1 MFDSFCLSNRRSSGL
16 LLLVTVLGLLPDA
29 TQLAWAQ
36 YTESVLY
43 SFRNTPDG
51 AYPYDGLVLDKK
63 SNFYGTTNAGGAF
76 NQGAVFVITK
86 KGAERL
92 LYSFSGGTDGAY
104 PQGWLVPD
112 EQGNLYGT
120 TYFGGSYTNCPY
132 GCGIVFEVAPD
143 GTETV
148 LHRFSGGTD
157 GAYPAAGLIRDKKGN
172 FYGTTLGGGSNKC
185 ASGCG
190 TVFQITT
197 AGAETILYRFNG
209 GVDGS
214 TPVGGLVRDS
224 KGNLY
229 GTTPYGGALNQGTIF
244 EVSATGIKKL
254 LYAFAG
260 GEDGAYPVGTLLRDM
275 KGNLNGTTAFGG
287 TYGDGTVFE
296 LTRAGAETVLYS
308 FQGGPADGA
317 NPNGSLVR
325 DKQGNL
331 YGTTSSGGSNM
342 LDGIVFEVSPTGVET
357 VLYKFQG
364 GNDGAGPTT
373 SLFRSGKGI
382 FYGTT
387 GVGGANNSGTVFK
400 MMP

>member
-1 MFDSFCLSNRRSSGL
+1 MFDCFYLSKRRSSGL
-16 LLLVTVLGLLPDA
+16 LLLVTVLGLLAA
-29 TQLAWAQ
+29 TQLARAQ

-43 SFRNTPDG
+43 SFKNTPDG

-63 SNFYGTTNAGGAF
+63 GNFYGTTNDGGVF

-86 KGAERL
+86 KGSERL

-120 TYFGGSYTNCPY
+120 TYFGGSYTNCPN
-132 GCGIVFEVAPD
+132 GCGIVFEVALD

-157 GAYPAAGLIRDKKGN
+157 GDYPAAGLIRDKQGN
-172 FYGTTLGGGSNKC
+172 SYGTTLSGGS
-185 ASGCG
+185 SGYG
-190 TVFQITT
+190 TVFQLTPT
-197 AGAETILYRFNG
+197 GTETILYSFNG

-229 GTTPYGGALNQGTIF
+229 GTTPYGGTLNQGTIF
-244 EVSATGIKKL
+244 EVSATGVKKL
-254 LYAFAG
+254 LYAFSG
-260 GEDGAYPVGTLLRDM
+260 GVDGAYPVGTLIRDPE
-275 KGNLNGTTAFGG
+275 GNLYGTTVFGG

-296 LTRAGAETVLYS
+296 ITRAGAETVLHS
-308 FQGGPADGA
+308 FQGGPVDGA
-317 NPNGSLVR
+317 NPSGSLVR

-331 YGTTSSGGSNM
+331 YGTTGSGGTNM
-342 LDGIVFEVSPTGVET
+342 LDGIVFEVSPSGVET

-364 GNDGAGPTT
+364 GNDGAAPTT

-400 MMP
+400 MTP